1 MNGLA
6 VIVPRRKPF
15 AHVVCAL
22 AALCLPALTA
32 SPARAQASPKA
43 DPKASPESDSSAHLF
58 TFPAKIKLSDSQK
71 AKLAELKKEYR
82 PKLTSN
88 HLRYLQIVTNE
99 RRLASEEART
109 AAAAKGKEGK
119 ELNDLAL
126 AAMHLSPEEKSA
138 LQDIDEQRQQLVSEI
153 NDRKMALL
161 TPDQREALAAKP
173 DFWLEF
179 AQKLFQPLLLFFYL
193 GFLIPLL
200 KVPYRFPKQVYQGI
214 TLYLLVAIGWH
225 GGEELAKMS
234 GSGFQEALGFVVI
247 GFCANIV
254 ISIIAYN
261 MLRRMTR
268 MRTIDCAT
276 VGGYYGSDSAGTFLT
291 CVGVLM
297 VMGYREFGYM
307 PVLLAVMETPG
318 CLVCLY
324 QIARLRRNGMDAH
337 GNMPWEAGYSTEAP
351 AGTATAL
358 EEEEELSE
366 HGEAQAAGSAGG
378 RAVAV
383 HKTTHTATAAPAPE
397 ESNGHGGNG
406 SGGQGGPGGFLNWKI
421 FHEVFFNPG
430 LYFLFG
436 GIIIGLVAGKLFIP
450 FGKEK
455 VIASENLLFVTLM
468 HGVLCLFLLEMGIT
482 ACERLRD
489 LKSAGAGF
497 IVFGILAPNLFAVF
511 GIVLAHLYSM
521 ALGHPFTIPQYAL
534 FAVLCGAASYIA
546 VPAVQ
551 RMAIPEASPTL
562 PLAASLGLTFTWNVT
577 LGIPIYISIAQF
589 LTRSFPVG

>member
-1 MNGLA
+1 MDPVAGSS
-6 VIVPRRKPF
+6 PRRKPLPIL
-15 AHVVCAL
+15 ACVL
-22 AALCLPALTA
+22 AAFCLPWLALSLAHAQTPEKGKTV
-32 SPARAQASPKA
+32 PAAEKDGVAG
-43 DPKASPESDSSAHLF
+43 LF
-58 TFPAKIKLSDSQK
+58 TFPAKIKLSDKQK
-71 AKLAELKKEYR
+71 AKLHELKR
-82 PKLTSN
+82 TFNRKLAG
-88 HLRYLQIVTNE
+88 IDA
-99 RRLASEEART
+99 RLADILTPERARMAALART
-109 AAAAKGKEGK
+109 AAAAKGHSGK
-119 ELNDLAL
+119 ELSEAGQ
-126 AAMHLSPEEKSA
+126 AAMNLADDEKQKLEELEDSRQHLYEETRAAK
-138 LQDIDEQRQQLVSEI
+138 LD
-153 NDRKMALL
+153 LL
-161 TPDQREALAAKP
+161 TPEQRALVTPKP

-234 GSGFQEALGFVVI
+234 GAGFQEAMGFVVI

-254 ISIIAYN
+254 ISIVAYV

-268 MRTIDCAT
+268 MRMIDCAT

-297 VMGYREFGYM
+297 VMGYKEFGYM

-324 QIARLRRNGMDAH
+324 QIARLRRTGMDRN
-337 GNMPWEAGYSTEAP
+337 GNMPWEEGYDANAAGAP
-351 AGTATAL
+351 AVAEDEEHAAAHGEGHAAAHATGSAVAVQPAAQRLAAGTASGEPNGNGAADG
-358 EEEEELSE
+358 
-366 HGEAQAAGSAGG
+366 HGEA
-378 RAVAV
+378 
-383 HKTTHTATAAPAPE
+383 
-397 ESNGHGGNG
+397 
-406 SGGQGGPGGFLNWKI
+406 GGFLSWKI
-421 FHEVFFNPG
+421 LHEVFFNPG

-436 GIIIGLVAGKLFIP
+436 GILIGLIAGKLFIP
-450 FGKEK
+450 FGKEQ

-489 LKSAGAGF
+489 LKSAGVGF
-497 IVFGILAPNLFAVF
+497 IVFGILAPNLFALF

-562 PLAASLGLTFTWNVT
+562 PLAS
-577 LGIPIYISIAQF
+577 
-589 LTRSFPVG
+589 